1 MLAEK
6 IIFTIVTLY
15 LLIVI
20 FFKLIKKGDKIYIP
34 ILACGLI
41 GIILG
46 LIQIIFDLDF
56 NIFVKT
62 IMYVIAIAI
71 PILVIL
77 MERKGKNLSEVFY
90 MTLAKFYELS
100 RK

>member
-46 LIQIIFDLDF
+46 LIQILFDLDF

-62 IMYVIAIAI
+62 IMYVMAII
-71 PILVIL
+71 GYINGKK
-77 MERKGKNLSEVFY
+77 RKKSFRAFLY
-90 MTLAKFYELS
+90 DT
-100 RK
+100 R